1 MLEFSCKMLS
11 IGVAEMAFL
20 RSFNISL
27 ENCGKDRFIG
37 KGHVYGPVM
46 ASDYIMQ
53 YCFAGCGV
61 FSVDGK
67 DFRIKKGEAIVTF
80 PGQHRMEIADVNTP
94 WRNMWLS
101 FRGKSA
107 KEFFE
112 RMSVTKENPVITCFE
127 ETKIPYL
134 MQNIIDMM
142 DEIAPGRDFVLA
154 SKLYEFLD
162 ECMKSYNAED
172 KGMRAKD
179 VYVSH
184 AVNFLE
190 LHFVESDI
198 TVEKIAKMLGIDRSY
213 FYTIFKESTGLS
225 PKEYLTDLRI
235 KKATELL
242 AIPGASAT
250 SVALSVGYEPS
261 VFSKAFKSVA
271 GLSPAEYK
279 KKGI

>member
-1 MLEFSCKMLS
+1 
-11 IGVAEMAFL
+11 MAFL

-37 KGHVYGPVM
+37 KGHIYGPVIT
-46 ASDYIMQ
+46 ADYIMQ

-61 FSVDGK
+61 FSVDG
-67 DFRIKKGEAIVTF
+67 REIEIKKGDLTVTF
-80 PGQHRMEIADVNTP
+80 PGQQRTEKADMNTP

-107 KEFFE
+107 REFFE
-112 RMSVTKENPVITCFE
+112 RLGVTKENPVKTNLA
-127 ETKIPYL
+127 ETKVPYL
-134 MQNIIDMM
+134 MQSIIDMM
-142 DEIAPGRDFVLA
+142 DEIEPGREFILA

-162 ECMKSYNAED
+162 ECIKADTAGE
-172 KGMRAKD
+172 KGIRAKD

-190 LHFVESDI
+190 LHFTESDI
-198 TVEKIAKMLGIDRSY
+198 TVEHISERLGIDRSY

-242 AIPGASAT
+242 AIPGATAT

-261 VFSKAFKSVA
+261 VFSKAFKSVT
-271 GLSPAEYK
+271 GFTPAEYK
-279 KKGI
+279 KKEF

>member
-1 MLEFSCKMLS
+1 
-11 IGVAEMAFL
+11 MAFL

-37 KGHVYGPVM
+37 KGHIYGPIITT
-46 ASDYIMQ
+46 DYIMQ

-61 FSVDGK
+61 FSVDGR
-67 DFRIKKGEAIVTF
+67 DFEIKKGEATVAF
-80 PGQHRMEIADVNTP
+80 PGQQRTETADINTP
-94 WRNMWLS
+94 WRNMWIS

-112 RMSVTKENPVITCFE
+112 RMGVTKENPVITCFA

-142 DEIAPGRDFVLA
+142 DEFAPGRDFVLA

-162 ECMKSYNAED
+162 ECLKSFSVGGKEV
-172 KGMRAKD
+172 RAKD

-184 AVNFLE
+184 AVNFME
-190 LHFVESDI
+190 LHFTESDI
-198 TVEKIAKMLGIDRSY
+198 TVEKIAEKLGIDRSY
-213 FYTIFKESTGLS
+213 FYTIFKESTGIS

-235 KKATELL
+235 KKARELL
-242 AIPGASAT
+242 TIPGATAT

-261 VFSKAFKSVA
+261 VFTKAFKSATGV
-271 GLSPAEYK
+271 SPSEYTGK
-279 KKGI
+279 MSGNLLLP